1 MNCPYSAPPISL
13 DNRKVNG
20 TGAADGKAKLYVLD
34 IAANNPAI
42 FTAESFPPIFDWL
55 RPTFGSKKLGWQP
68 FQSLPSQLSYLI
80 WYINRINEIFN
91 GRPEITGS
99 TALRLAKYWQVSPY
113 FRLNLQIRYDHLPPQ
128 GARSGLPTPHH
139 PTPPSP
145 HFIIH
150 NS

>member
-42 FTAESFPPIFDWL
+42 FTAEGFPPIFDWL
-55 RPTFGSKKLGWQP
+55 RPSFGSKKLGWQP

-80 WYINRINEIFN
+80 WYINNYHFCISFVERQLH
-91 GRPEITGS
+91 RGS
-99 TALRLAKYWQVSPY
+99 SYNCQ
-113 FRLNLQIRYDHLPPQ
+113 
-128 GARSGLPTPHH
+128 
-139 PTPPSP
+139 
-145 HFIIH
+145 
-150 NS
+150 

>member
-1 MNCPYSAPPISL
+1 MVR
-13 DNRKVNG
+13 NR
-20 TGAADGKAKLYVLD
+20 
-34 IAANNPAI
+34 
-42 FTAESFPPIFDWL
+42 
-55 RPTFGSKKLGWQP
+55 RPFYGGEDVK
-68 FQSLPSQLSYLI
+68 
-80 WYINRINEIFN
+80 WYINRINEIVN

-128 GARSGLPTPHH
+128 GARSGLPPQRARSGLPPQRARSGL

>member
-42 FTAESFPPIFDWL
+42 FTAEGFPPIFDWL

-68 FQSLPSQLSYLI
+68 FQSLLSQLYGTSIGLM
-80 WYINRINEIFN
+80 RS
-91 GRPEITGS
+91 S
-99 TALRLAKYWQVSPY
+99 TVAQKLLGV
-113 FRLNLQIRYDHLPPQ
+113 PPFDWRNI
-128 GARSGLPTPHH
+128 GKFPHISG
-139 PTPPSP
+139 
-145 HFIIH
+145 
-150 NS
+150 